1 MAEKGGQQVSFSFQ
15 VGLVKDKI
23 TVDITDLTLKYLKTL
38 ATSFV
43 NEKFPEHEV
52 TRLAERLLVF
62 RHDYQ
67 SENVLQTV
75 NSVTEVREGTVIEIV
90 LNTQPLGDEDV
101 EIRPHSLV
109 IHSYKTPTFCDF
121 CREMLFGMFKQG
133 LKCELCG
140 LNFHKRCVFKVPND
154 CSYKK
159 KRRNSLVGSTN
170 SNSSLGYQSSVSSS
184 VDGASSLSTT
194 SNYLVPPPATR
205 EGSVSPGSRN
215 RSPSNIHG
223 RPAWVEVKMANRPK
237 IPHTWVIHTYTKPTK
252 CHFCN
257 KLLVGVI
264 KQGVQCKDCR
274 YNAHKKCAE
283 RVPNDCSGELPTESL
298 DGSVNESSAEYDE
311 RNGEDE
317 DEEEMRRSPAEDA
330 DTEIVTPSNLGEH
343 LEHAAAQPTHSN
355 IPVQRLVQSV
365 KQTKRVGAKTIKEG
379 WMVHFTDKDNMRK
392 RHYWRLDSKSI
403 TMFKSET
410 GPNYY
415 KEVPLSEILS
425 VEKSKK
431 ATDGDDLS
439 YCFEMKTA
447 TVVFYVGE
455 DSASAETEGD
465 TAANKEAVAEF
476 ESAIRSAVTPVVKTS
491 SQQPGATSAA
501 AASKETEAAPPPPA
515 ARDTASKT
523 VTVKEAEKE
532 KEKEGRETEIS
543 KAYQIFPDEV
553 LGSGQFGIVYGGVH
567 RISGRAVA
575 IKVIDK
581 MRFPTKQEAALKNEV
596 SILQNLHHPGVV
608 NLERMFETPERIFV
622 VMEKLRGDMLE
633 MILSSEMGR
642 LSERITKFLV
652 TQILVALKHLHS
664 KNIVH
669 CDLKPENVLLSS
681 DSDFPQVKLCDFGF
695 SRIIG
700 EKGFRKSIV
709 GTPAYLAPEV
719 LRNKGYNRS
728 LDMWSTGVIIY
739 VSLSGTFPFNED
751 EDIHE
756 QIQNASFMYPPH
768 PWKEISKDAIE
779 LITNLLQVKLRK
791 RYSVDKSLLHPWLQ
805 DYQCWSDMRQLE
817 ARLKERWLTHES
829 DDHRWE
835 TFGRQRHLSDVAE
848 KVAGIAM

>member
-1 MAEKGGQQVSFSFQ
+1 M
-15 VGLVKDKI
+15 
-23 TVDITDLTLKYLKTL
+23 
-38 ATSFV
+38 
-43 NEKFPEHEV
+43 
-52 TRLAERLLVF
+52 VF
-62 RHDYQ
+62 RHDYTA
-67 SENVLQTV
+67 ENVL
-75 NSVTEVREGTVIEIV
+75 
-90 LNTQPLGDEDV
+90 
-101 EIRPHSLV
+101 
-109 IHSYKTPTFCDF
+109 
-121 CREMLFGMFKQG
+121 QG

-140 LNFHKRCVFKVPND
+140 LNFHKRCVFKIPND
-154 CSYKK
+154 CTHKK
-159 KRRNSLVGSTN
+159 RRRNSLVGSTN
-170 SNSSLGYQSSVSSS
+170 SNSSLGYQSSLGSAS
-184 VDGASSLSTT
+184 VDGGSICS
-194 SNYLVPPPATR
+194 SNYLAPPTR
-205 EGSVSPGSRN
+205 EGSVSPGTGK

-223 RPAWVEVKMANRPK
+223 RPAWVEVKMATRLK
-237 IPHTWVIHTYTKPTK
+237 IPHTFVLHTYTKPTK

-264 KQGVQCKDCR
+264 KQGVQCKDCG

-283 RVPNDCSGELPTESL
+283 RVPNNCTGEVPTQGL
-298 DGSVNESSAEYDE
+298 DGVAGEGSNGFDDRAGEES
-311 RNGEDE
+311 
-317 DEEEMRRSPAEDA
+317 DEEGGQSQSPED
-330 DTEIVTPSNLGEH
+330 DGTPIVTPDNFESH
-343 LEHAAAQPTHSN
+343 LAAQTTQSN

-365 KQTKRVGAKTIKEG
+365 KQTKRVGAVTIKEG
-379 WMVHFTDKDNMRK
+379 WMVHFTDKDSMRK
-392 RHYWRLDSKSI
+392 RHYWRLDSKSV
-403 TMFKSET
+403 TMFKSEN

-415 KEVPLSEILS
+415 KEVPLSEILE
-425 VEKSKK
+425 VDTAKTLTEENI
-431 ATDGDDLS
+431 
-439 YCFEMKTA
+439 YFFEMKTSN
-447 TVVFYVGE
+447 VVFYVGE
-455 DSASAETEGD
+455 DCSSVEGGQ
-465 TAANKEAVAEF
+465 AGGAGKEAAAEW
-476 ESAIRSAVTPVVKTS
+476 EAAIKDAVMPVVKTS
-491 SQQPGATSAA
+491 SSTTVSQEEQPAPAPVSKEKTGT
-501 AASKETEAAPPPPA
+501 ASKEK
-515 ARDTASKT
+515 SS
-523 VTVKEAEKE
+523 E

-543 KAYQIFPDEV
+543 QAYQIFPDEV

-596 SILQNLHHPGVV
+596 SILQNLSHPGVV

-633 MILSSEMGR
+633 MILSSEQGR

-700 EKGFRKSIV
+700 ENGFRKSVV

-751 EDIHE
+751 EDINE
-756 QIQNASFMYPPH
+756 QIQNAAFMYPPN

-791 RYSVDKSLLHPWLQ
+791 RYSVDKSLMHPWLQ
-805 DYQCWSDMRQLE
+805 DYQCWSDMKQLE
-817 ARLKERWLTHES
+817 ARLKTRWLTHES
-829 DDHRWE
+829 DDNRWE

>member
-62 RHDYQ
+62 RHDYS

-447 TVVFYVGE
+447 NVVFYVGE

-501 AASKETEAAPPPPA
+501 ATSKETEAAPPPPA

>member
-1 MAEKGGQQVSFSFQ
+1 MGSHRIVGTENRDQRETRDQDRERECQPPVSWARPRDCFKMTEKGGQQLSFSFQ
-15 VGLVKDKI
+15 IGLVKDKI
-23 TVDITDLTLKYLKTL
+23 KVDVTDLTLKSLKTL
-38 ATSFV
+38 AVSFV
-43 NEKFPEHEV
+43 NEKFHEHEI

-62 RHDYQ
+62 RHDYS
-67 SENVLQTV
+67 SENILQTV
-75 NSVTEVREGTVIEIV
+75 NSVTDVKEGAVIELV
-90 LNTQPLGDEDV
+90 LNTQPLGNEDV

-109 IHSYKTPTFCDF
+109 IHSYKTPTFCDV
-121 CREMLFGMFKQG
+121 CKEMLFGMFKQG
-133 LKCELCG
+133 LKCEYCG
-140 LNFHKRCVFKVPND
+140 LNIHKKCVK
-154 CSYKK
+154 
-159 KRRNSLVGSTN
+159 
-170 SNSSLGYQSSVSSS
+170 
-184 VDGASSLSTT
+184 
-194 SNYLVPPPATR
+194 YL
-205 EGSVSPGSRN
+205 
-215 RSPSNIHG
+215 
-223 RPAWVEVKMANRPK
+223 PK
-237 IPHTWVIHTYTKPTK
+237 IPHTFVLHTFTKPTK

-283 RVPNDCSGELPTESL
+283 RVPNDCTGVLPSEGL
-298 DGSVNESSAEYDE
+298 DGEASEESNDFED
-311 RNGEDE
+311 RNGGES
-317 DEEEMRRSPAEDA
+317 DEERQSPEVD
-330 DTEIVTPSNLGEH
+330 DGSPIVTPSNFESH
-343 LEHAAAQPTHSN
+343 LAAQPTHSN

-425 VEKSKK
+425 VEKSNGES
-431 ATDGDDLS
+431 GDPVF
-439 YCFEMKTA
+439 CFAIKTA
-447 TVVFYVGE
+447 SVVFFVGE
-455 DSASAETEGD
+455 DSASND
-465 TAANKEAVAEF
+465 NAAGAVSNKLAVTEF
-476 ESAIRSAVTPVVKTS
+476 EAAIRSAVTPVVKTS
-491 SQQPGATSAA
+491 SEAAVSKEEPSAA
-501 AASKETEAAPPPPA
+501 P
-515 ARDTASKT
+515 
-523 VTVKEAEKE
+523 VKEAKAVSVKVPE

-581 MRFPTKQEAALKNEV
+581 LRFPTKQEAALKNEV
-596 SILQNLHHPGVV
+596 QILQNLSHPGVV

-633 MILSSEMGR
+633 MILSSEQGR

-756 QIQNASFMYPPH
+756 QIQNAAFMYPPH
-768 PWKEISKDAIE
+768 PWKQISTQAID

-791 RYSVDKSLLHPWLQ
+791 RYSVEKALIHPWLQ
-805 DYQCWSDMRQLE
+805 DYQTWCDLRDLE
-817 ARLKERWLTHES
+817 KKINVRFLTHES
-829 DDHRWE
+829 DDGRWE
-835 TFGRQRHLSDVAE
+835 NYRQRHLSDVTE
-848 KVAGIAM
+848 KVGGLSM

>member
-1 MAEKGGQQVSFSFQ
+1 
-15 VGLVKDKI
+15 L
-23 TVDITDLTLKYLKTL
+23 
-38 ATSFV
+38 
-43 NEKFPEHEV
+43 P
-52 TRLAERLLVF
+52 
-62 RHDYQ
+62 
-67 SENVLQTV
+67 SEANDGEASEES
-75 NSVTEVREGTVIEIV
+75 N
-90 LNTQPLGDEDV
+90 
-101 EIRPHSLV
+101 
-109 IHSYKTPTFCDF
+109 DF
-121 CREMLFGMFKQG
+121 E
-133 LKCELCG
+133 
-140 LNFHKRCVFKVPND
+140 
-154 CSYKK
+154 
-159 KRRNSLVGSTN
+159 
-170 SNSSLGYQSSVSSS
+170 
-184 VDGASSLSTT
+184 
-194 SNYLVPPPATR
+194 
-205 EGSVSPGSRN
+205 
-215 RSPSNIHG
+215 
-223 RPAWVEVKMANRPK
+223 
-237 IPHTWVIHTYTKPTK
+237 
-252 CHFCN
+252 
-257 KLLVGVI
+257 
-264 KQGVQCKDCR
+264 
-274 YNAHKKCAE
+274 
-283 RVPNDCSGELPTESL
+283 
-298 DGSVNESSAEYDE
+298 E
-311 RNGEDE
+311 RNGAES
-317 DEEEMRRSPAEDA
+317 DEERHSPEVD
-330 DTEIVTPSNLGEH
+330 DGSPIVTPSNFETH
-343 LEHAAAQPTHSN
+343 LAAQPTHSN

-425 VEKSKK
+425 VEKSN
-431 ATDGDDLS
+431 GES
-439 YCFEMKTA
+439 GEPVFCFAIKTA
-447 TVVFYVGE
+447 SVVFFVGE
-455 DSASAETEGD
+455 DSATSDNGAG
-465 TAANKEAVAEF
+465 AGSNKVAVAEF
-476 ESAIRSAVTPVVKTS
+476 EAAIRSAVTPVVKTS
-491 SQQPGATSAA
+491 SEAA
-501 AASKETEAAPPPPA
+501 VSKEEEPSVAP
-515 ARDTASKT
+515 
-523 VTVKEAEKE
+523 VKEAKAVSVKVPE

-581 MRFPTKQEAALKNEV
+581 LRFPTKQEAALKNEV
-596 SILQNLHHPGVV
+596 QILQNLSHPGVV

-633 MILSSEMGR
+633 MILSSEQGR

-768 PWKEISKDAIE
+768 PWKDISKDAVE

-791 RYSVDKSLLHPWLQ
+791 RYSVEKALIHNWLQ
-805 DYQCWSDMRQLE
+805 DYQCWCDMRKLE
-817 ARLKERWLTHES
+817 ARNSDRWLTHES
-829 DDHRWE
+829 DDNRWE

-848 KVAGIAM
+848 KREM